1 MRWVSFRDSSF
12 LNTEDGS
19 LRSLSIGYVYI
30 YICICIGGVD
40 SCHLFVI
47 DVFPFIIRDDDV
59 KGVQNVS
66 LSLSSVLTKAPMMLM
81 MTTTTTNTTTTTT
94 TTTAAVVVP

>member
-1 MRWVSFRDSSF
+1 M
-12 LNTEDGS
+12 
-19 LRSLSIGYVYI
+19 YI

-47 DVFPFIIRDDDV
+47 DVFPFIIRDDDDDDV

-81 MTTTTTNTTTTTT
+81 ITTTNTTT

>member
-1 MRWVSFRDSSF
+1 M
-12 LNTEDGS
+12 
-19 LRSLSIGYVYI
+19 YI

-47 DVFPFIIRDDDV
+47 DEEMNDDDDDV

-66 LSLSSVLTKAPMMLM
+66 LSLSLFCFDKSTDDVDDNDDDDEYYYYYYYYCRGGGALSTQKR
-81 MTTTTTNTTTTTT
+81 
-94 TTTAAVVVP
+94 V

>member
-1 MRWVSFRDSSF
+1 M
-12 LNTEDGS
+12 
-19 LRSLSIGYVYI
+19 YI

-47 DVFPFIIRDDDV
+47 DEEMNDDDDDV

-81 MTTTTTNTTTTTT
+81 ITTMNTTTT

>member
-1 MRWVSFRDSSF
+1 M
-12 LNTEDGS
+12 
-19 LRSLSIGYVYI
+19 YI
-30 YICICIGGVD
+30 YICIGGVD

-47 DVFPFIIRDDDV
+47 DVFPFIIRDDDDDDDDV

-81 MTTTTTNTTTTTT
+81 IPTTTTNTTTTTT
-94 TTTAAVVVP
+94 TTAAVVVVP